1 MTDDTR
7 TISLGSEWVAI
18 SDGVKTIFM
27 DVKSGVLE
35 FCLGS
40 DAPSKEAEGH
50 NRGAG
55 FECTIT
61 PPTKMWGRAAHG
73 SGRTRIVLSQ
83 I

>member
-1 MTDDTR
+1 MKSGTQV
-7 TISLGSEWVAI
+7 ISLDSNWLQI
-18 SDGVKTIFM
+18 TDGVSTYFM

-35 FCLGS
+35 FVLGS
-40 DAPSKEAEGH
+40 DVPSHDDEGH

-61 PPTKMWGRAAHG
+61 PPTKIWGRAAYG
-73 SGRTRIVLSQ
+73 SGMTRIVLSL